1 MEVQL
6 QDLVEKIKQDGI
18 ASAEQQAAGIIA
30 EAEKKA
36 KAIVADAEKEAET
49 LLKKTE
55 VESQRF
61 TNASEAAVK
70 QACRNA
76 LIAFREGVTASLA
89 ALIKAET
96 VAHHHWLSA
105 AEFTNATRAEPGCL
119 FYEWYRSTDR
129 PDEYVLVEGFQDDAA
144 EAHVN
149 SEHFKKATELFP
161 TLLVETPTII
171 NTLIPGK
178 TEWDEMAEFKVN

>member
-1 MEVQL
+1 MILINVKFKVRPEY
-6 QDLVEKIKQDGI
+6 VE
-18 ASAEQQAAGIIA
+18 
-30 EAEKKA
+30 
-36 KAIVADAEKEAET
+36 T
-49 LLKKTE
+49 
-55 VESQRF
+55 
-61 TNASEAAVK
+61 
-70 QACRNA
+70 
-76 LIAFREGVTASLA
+76 FRDE
-89 ALIKAET
+89 
-96 VAHHHWLSA
+96 A

-178 TEWDEMAEFKVN
+178 TEWDEMARQLRGVIGGAEGQPPPRPMSYLGSTLTLWETVT

>member
-1 MEVQL
+1 ML
-6 QDLVEKIKQDGI
+6 QRDL
-18 ASAEQQAAGIIA
+18 
-30 EAEKKA
+30 
-36 KAIVADAEKEAET
+36 AILGGMILINVKFKVRPEYAET
-49 LLKKTE
+49 
-55 VESQRF
+55 
-61 TNASEAAVK
+61 
-70 QACRNA
+70 
-76 LIAFREGVTASLA
+76 FRDE
-89 ALIKAET
+89 
-96 VAHHHWLSA
+96 A
-105 AEFTNATRAEPGCL
+105 AEFTNATRAEPSCL

>member
-1 MEVQL
+1 MILINVKFKVRPEY
-6 QDLVEKIKQDGI
+6 VE
-18 ASAEQQAAGIIA
+18 
-30 EAEKKA
+30 
-36 KAIVADAEKEAET
+36 T
-49 LLKKTE
+49 
-55 VESQRF
+55 
-61 TNASEAAVK
+61 
-70 QACRNA
+70 
-76 LIAFREGVTASLA
+76 FRDE
-89 ALIKAET
+89 
-96 VAHHHWLSA
+96 A

-144 EAHVN
+144 E
-149 SEHFKKATELFP
+149 LFP

>member
-1 MEVQL
+1 M
-6 QDLVEKIKQDGI
+6 DG
-18 ASAEQQAAGIIA
+18 AGGAAGGISG
-30 EAEKKA
+30 
-36 KAIVADAEKEAET
+36 
-49 LLKKTE
+49 TE
-55 VESQRF
+55 V
-61 TNASEAAVK
+61 
-70 QACRNA
+70 
-76 LIAFREGVTASLA
+76 GASLIGPGVLPRPHYTGGMI
-89 ALIKAET
+89 LINVKFKVRPEYVET
-96 VAHHHWLSA
+96 FRDEA

>member
-1 MEVQL
+1 ML
-6 QDLVEKIKQDGI
+6 QRDLAILGGMILINVKFKVRPEYVE
-18 ASAEQQAAGIIA
+18 
-30 EAEKKA
+30 
-36 KAIVADAEKEAET
+36 T
-49 LLKKTE
+49 
-55 VESQRF
+55 
-61 TNASEAAVK
+61 
-70 QACRNA
+70 
-76 LIAFREGVTASLA
+76 FRDE
-89 ALIKAET
+89 
-96 VAHHHWLSA
+96 A

-149 SEHFKKATELFP
+149 SEHFKKATELFQ